1 VQVAARPPVP
11 GSEPVALPGSEP
23 VAAPG
28 RAPGR
33 EPVAERALLEGM
45 VPESE
50 GGRQESPG
58 ASAAG

>member
-23 VAAPG
+23 VA
-28 RAPGR
+28 APGR